1 MLFCRF
7 LEYQKTKKPYL
18 LRSDLRRLLNL
29 EGMLIFLD
37 SNSFQVPSLECIKK
51 EKMGQVG
58 GTDVRR
64 GLPAAGWRPAD
75 RGGFQRCLVVWR
87 TPGKAHL
94 EASSPCG
101 QNGSKLE
108 PASKSV
114 MLRELVVI
122 SVRLYIW
129 GRGGLLR
136 EDSVSLDSAGAPVR
150 GDPCGPVLLAW
161 RAQCLLQD
169 VAGPAATWA
178 VVCVMQVSTG
188 RHGSGLLARLCCSAA
203 CKSDTSVGTRWSYM
217 RVG

>member
-1 MLFCRF
+1 MCAAASQQRAGA
-7 LEYQKTKKPYL
+7 
-18 LRSDLRRLLNL
+18 RRTG
-29 EGMLIFLD
+29 EVFSGASWCGEPRARLISKRRHL
-37 SNSFQVPSLECIKK
+37 VG
-51 EKMGQVG
+51 KMGVNWNLP
-58 GTDVRR
+58 RR
-64 GLPAAGWRPAD
+64 
-75 RGGFQRCLVVWR
+75 V
-87 TPGKAHL
+87 
-94 EASSPCG
+94 
-101 QNGSKLE
+101 
-108 PASKSV
+108 
-114 MLRELVVI
+114 LRELVVI

-129 GRGGLLR
+129 GQGGLLR

-203 CKSDTSVGTRWSYM
+203 CKSDTSVGTRWSYV